1 MADHIISP
9 YGINISIVRLLFL
22 FPILIFSYYIILI
35 LKNKATT
42 LPHKLRSQPPE
53 VAGGWPIIGHL
64 LLLLRTHSLLPHETF
79 GALADKYGP
88 IFLIRLGVHPTLVI
102 NNWEI
107 AKECYTTLDSIVS
120 SRPKT
125 LIQKELSY
133 NFAGFGFR
141 PKYDAFYRNMRKMA
155 VSEVLSNS
163 RLEIQRDMRVYEVN
177 RGVKEI
183 YNSWT
188 EYRNED
194 LIAVDLDEWIGNINL
209 NVILRMVCG
218 KRMAEGSEMERC
230 RKAMRGFFELA
241 GQVTVGDAIP
251 FLKFL
256 DLGGYLKTTKEVFKE
271 LDCIMEEW
279 LEEHRQKKRDAGASA
294 GAAEKGLMGV
304 MPLLLKGMELD
315 GYDADTVIKATCLVC
330 Y

>member
-1 MADHIISP
+1 MAENIISP
-9 YGINISIVRLLFL
+9 YGINISIVGLLFL
-22 FPILIFSYYIILI
+22 FPILVFSYYIILI
-35 LKNKATT
+35 LKNKATIS
-42 LPHKLRSQPPE
+42 PHKLRSQPPE
-53 VAGGWPIIGHL
+53 VSGGWPIIGHL
-64 LLLLRTHSLLPHETF
+64 LLLRTHSLLPHQTL

-102 NNWEI
+102 SNWEI

-120 SRPKT
+120 FRPKT
-125 LIQKELSY
+125 LIQKELGY

-141 PKYDAFYRNMRKMA
+141 PNYDAFYRNMRKMA
-155 VSEVLSNS
+155 VSEVLSNR
-163 RLEIQRDMRVYEVN
+163 RLEVQRDVRIHEVN
-177 RGVKEI
+177 RGLKGI

-188 EYRNED
+188 ECRNGD

-218 KRMAEGSEMERC
+218 KRMAGGLQMEQC

-251 FLKFL
+251 FLKCF
-256 DLGGYLKTTKEVFKE
+256 DLGGYLKATKKVCKE

-279 LEEHRQKKRDAGASA
+279 LEEHRQKKGDAGASA
-294 GAAEKGLMGV
+294 GATEESLMGLM
-304 MPLLLKGMELD
+304 PSLLEGMELG

-330 Y
+330 D